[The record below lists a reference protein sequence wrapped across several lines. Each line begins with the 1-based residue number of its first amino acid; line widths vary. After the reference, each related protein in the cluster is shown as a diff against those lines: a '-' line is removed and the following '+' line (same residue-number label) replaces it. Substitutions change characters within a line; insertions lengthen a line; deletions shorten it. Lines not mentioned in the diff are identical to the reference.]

1 MKEELPIPQDIDTVN
16 KVIQIVHNANWAKNP
31 LPEGWECSNP
41 TLCVYDHSYLEPA
54 DFSGASDEV
63 GFANDR

>member
-1 MKEELPIPQDIDTVN
+1 MKDEKHDRETD
-16 KVIQIVHNANWAKNP
+16 NP
-31 LPEGWECSNP
+31 LPDGWECSNP
-41 TLCVYDHSYLEPA
+41 TLCIYDHSYLEPA